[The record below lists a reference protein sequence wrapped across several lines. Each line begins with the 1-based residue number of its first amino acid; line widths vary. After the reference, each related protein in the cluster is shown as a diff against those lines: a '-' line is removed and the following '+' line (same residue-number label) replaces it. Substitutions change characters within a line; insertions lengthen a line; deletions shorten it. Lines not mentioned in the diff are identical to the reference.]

1 MENSNNSMKTIG
13 ALLLGTLAG
22 AALGVLFAPEKGS
35 RTRSRLMNGAK
46 DMAEDLQRKV
56 KDGTDAMRNKVGDL
70 ENMAEEKLDDLA
82 NGMKHK
88 SEASKNKY

>member
-22 AALGVLFAPEKGS
+22 AAIGVLFAPEKGS

-46 DMAEDLQRKV
+46 DMADDLKRKMR
-56 KDGTDAMRNKVGDL
+56 DEAIALRNKAEEL
-70 ENMAEEKLDDLA
+70 EQMAEEKLDDLTSGLKQKA
-82 NGMKHK
+82 
-88 SEASKNKY
+88 EAMKNKN